1 MGHGHDKK
9 SIAELR
15 LGMDIGRWQRQKSV
29 QIPKIWLDG
38 GVVDGGYTTPHHEE
52 RGPMHAHLTSP
63 RPR

>member
-29 QIPKIWLDG
+29 QTDKNMAGWRCG
-38 GVVDGGYTTPHHEE
+38 G
-52 RGPMHAHLTSP
+52 
-63 RPR
+63 